1 MKASLLVLA
10 LFATSAFAEDYENV
24 DIDWSNV
31 RPIEY
36 YPQFWDDK
44 PASIR
49 PPASFFADYESNRN
63 SRIVG
68 GNTAT

>member
-1 MKASLLVLA
+1 MKGFILIVAI
-10 LFATSAFAEDYENV
+10 FATSALAETENV

-36 YPQFWDDK
+36 YPKYWDNK

-49 PPASFFADYESNRN
+49 PPASFFADYEAKRN
-63 SRIVG
+63 GRIVG
-68 GNTAT
+68 GNVAT